1 MSGVSERCD
10 SDSVMLTGPAY
21 SDSDPDHTDTPD
33 ISMSHQLLALDA
45 QELVHS
51 HHHGRH
57 LLLGDGS
64 VPVEVVQSE
73 GPAEFLLQGAVQEGG
88 EGHQHVLQHTL

>member
-1 MSGVSERCD
+1 
-10 SDSVMLTGPAY
+10 
-21 SDSDPDHTDTPD
+21 
-33 ISMSHQLLALDA
+33 MSHQLLALDA